1 MIKKNL
7 NAFASINKMTK
18 QTTTEQLKKKYNKIC
33 EKIEQL
39 NEDAFNIEKE
49 LMYRHNEENN

>member
-1 MIKKNL
+1 MQIQRKAQIDFIYNYNNDFL
-7 NAFASINKMTK
+7 D
-18 QTTTEQLKKKYNKIC
+18 LKKKYNKIC